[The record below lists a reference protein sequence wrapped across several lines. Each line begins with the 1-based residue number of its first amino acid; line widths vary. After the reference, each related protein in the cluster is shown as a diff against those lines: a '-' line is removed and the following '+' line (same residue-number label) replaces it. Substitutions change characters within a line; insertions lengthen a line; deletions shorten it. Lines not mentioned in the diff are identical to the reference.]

1 MEPFTW
7 AKGTVV
13 RTRNPNAAINVVI
26 RNSHTVIHGLKTM
39 EVIQIKYALQTRYP
53 QHIIRARCQ
62 IKLKTISII
71 FISEDLVLIQGIRSL
86 K

>member
-7 AKGTVV
+7 SKGTVV
-13 RTRNPNAAINVVI
+13 RTRNPNAAINVII

-39 EVIQIKYALQTRYP
+39 EVIQIK
-53 QHIIRARCQ
+53 C
-62 IKLKTISII
+62 
-71 FISEDLVLIQGIRSL
+71 VLS